1 MSLMRKLLLALAFL
15 AAAAP
20 AWAAGSPEQAIGQL
34 YTTLLDTMKNAEKLG
49 LDGRRQ
55 KLAPAIDAAYNLP
68 LMARL
73 SVGPQWKDLS
83 PEEQKRFVAS
93 FRELTLTTY
102 AARFDGFSGE
112 KLIVEPQS
120 QDVQGGKIVHTKIVK
135 SNGEPIQLNYLMRQD
150 GDAWKIIDVYLKG
163 TVSELATRRSE
174 FSSVLRREGAQALLE
189 VMDRKIAEARAG

>member
-1 MSLMRKLLLALAFL
+1 LAFL

-120 QDVQGGKIVHTKIVK
+120 QDAQGGKIVHTKIVK

-150 GDAWKIIDVYLKG
+150 GDAWKIIDVYLRG